1 MVRKDKRMNTE
12 LFQVVNQ
19 NAERL
24 ERMARKEIRDK
35 NDFSAGLI
43 TIAFL
48 TVCILLTAFVETL

>member
-1 MVRKDKRMNTE
+1 MVRKDKHMNTE

-24 ERMARKEIRDK
+24 ERKARKEIRDK
-35 NDFSAGLI
+35 TDFSAGLI

>member
-1 MVRKDKRMNTE
+1 MVRKDKHMNTE
-12 LFQVVNQ
+12 LFSIVNQ

-24 ERMARKEIRDK
+24 ERKARKEIRDK
-35 NDFSAGLI
+35 ADFSAGLI

>member
-1 MVRKDKRMNTE
+1 MNTE
-12 LFQVVNQ
+12 LFSIVNQ

-24 ERMARKEIRDK
+24 ERKARKEIRDK
-35 NDFSAGLI
+35 TDFSAGLI

>member
-1 MVRKDKRMNTE
+1 MNTE
-12 LFQVVNQ
+12 LFSIVNQ

-24 ERMARKEIRDK
+24 ECKARKEIRDK
-35 NDFSAGLI
+35 ADFSAGLI